1 MLRQRRR
8 CAGGVLFTL
17 VLALAACT
25 APAAAPNGTPPPA
38 EAQPAATGDRR
49 PIPDGPLIRRNAIAL
64 RKVTAID
71 GGAIRLRHN
80 PSDGYLYLLNPY
92 SGLFRLDP
100 AGDGPP
106 KLVAAPASM
115 ASGAVPAGMAF
126 APDGT
131 LYLVAN
137 RRIGNA
143 TQAVIRRGTPNA
155 TGFTWA
161 TLATSAP
168 YPTSGTPFDHLFNGV
183 VVSPDGTQIYVNSG
197 SRTDHG
203 EVQTNNGAF
212 PDAREEPLTA
222 TVFVLPA
229 DATDLELPN
238 DRSALEAAGYIFAS
252 GLRNAY
258 DLAFAPNGDLFAVDN
273 GPDADYPDELNWLR
287 PGRHYGF
294 PWRFST
300 FDNPVRRPDYTPAAD
315 PLLHPDFV
323 AVNTGLY
330 QADPAFPPPPGPF
343 TDPVLSR
350 GPAAVIFRD
359 AAGKEQ
365 DAAQGDGLA
374 TFTPHRSP
382 LGLVF
387 AAGSALPAD
396 LRSDATT
403 LSAFV
408 LSWGAAGG
416 TLSDKGQDLLHVQ
429 LRKNG
434 DAYEATV
441 HQLAADFANPIDAT
455 LIADRLYVLEFG
467 AGAAIWELHFR
478 AEG

>member
-1 MLRQRRR
+1 MHRQRRR
-8 CAGGVLFTL
+8 RAGGVALAL
-17 VLALAACT
+17 VVFLAACSPVAPAPSPPPTT
-25 APAAAPNGTPPPA
+25 APAVATADSI
-38 EAQPAATGDRR
+38 QPSA
-49 PIPDGPLIRRNAIAL
+49 DGPLLFRDSITL
-64 RKVTAID
+64 RKVAAINS
-71 GGAIRLRHN
+71 GAIRLRHN
-80 PSDGYLYLLNPY
+80 PADGQLYLLNPV
-92 SGLFRLDP
+92 SGLYRLDP
-100 AGDGPP
+100 TGSGPP
-106 KLVAAPASM
+106 VLVAAPASM
-115 ASGAVPAGMAF
+115 ASGATPAGMAF
-126 APDGT
+126 AADGT

-137 RRIGNA
+137 RRLGKE
-143 TQAVIRRGTPNA
+143 TQAVIRRGVPNA
-155 TGFTWA
+155 TGFAWE

-183 VVSPDGTQIYVNSG
+183 VVSPDGSTIYVNSG

-203 EVQTNNGAF
+203 EVQTHGGAF
-212 PDAREEPLTA
+212 PDAREEALTA
-222 TVFVLPA
+222 TVFMLPA
-229 DATDLELPN
+229 GATDLELPN
-238 DRSALEAAGYIFAS
+238 DRAALETAGYIFAA

-287 PGRHYGF
+287 PGHHYGF

-300 FDNPVRRPDYTPAAD
+300 FDNPVRRPDYAPADD

-330 QADPAFPPPPGPF
+330 QADPDFPPPPGPF
-343 TDPVLSR
+343 TDPVRSR

-359 AAGKEQ
+359 ADGNEQ
-365 DAAQGDGLA
+365 DAAAHDGLS

-387 AAGSALPAD
+387 ANDPALPAD
-396 LRSDATT
+396 LRSDDTT

-416 TLSDKGQDLLHVQ
+416 TLSDKGQDLLHLQ
-429 LRKNG
+429 LSKRG
-434 DAYEATV
+434 DIYEATM

-455 LIADRLYVLEFG
+455 LIGDRLYVLEFG
-467 AGAAIWELHFR
+467 AGAAIWELQLN
-478 AEG
+478 ANE